1 MSNLATSTGRKKL
14 RTKESKAPAG
24 GRSDRTLSSLP
35 SHLLSSTAVVDD
47 GSAMAFTDM
56 PYVCVGRFA
65 VDFVQLCRRA
75 HLSYIPHVIT
85 RPHRPA
91 SASLAD
97 EKRSN
102 RSTSF
107 SARPARLVALHA
119 APDQSLAVD
128 AAEGFI
134 PEPPPKT
141 YVVRDSISFFRPCVQ
156 VLPHYSV
163 NLGGKTSYCIIIEL
177 FCCVTEVH
185 TMATNG
191 KNSACVIN

>member
-1 MSNLATSTGRKKL
+1 MSNLLAPSTGRKKP

-24 GRSDRTLSSLP
+24 GRSDRARNSLP
-35 SHLLSSTAVVDD
+35 GHLLSSTAVVDD
-47 GSAMAFTDM
+47 GSAMALTDL

-75 HLSYIPHVIT
+75 HLSYIPHVVT

-91 SASLAD
+91 SASLVD

-102 RSTSF
+102 KRGTSF

-119 APDQSLAVD
+119 AADQSLAVD
-128 AAEGFI
+128 AAAEGFI

-156 VLPHYSV
+156 VFPYFIVSL
-163 NLGGKTSYCIIIEL
+163 
-177 FCCVTEVH
+177 
-185 TMATNG
+185 
-191 KNSACVIN
+191 